1 MSAPSGKAGAPFTI
15 EEYVR
20 WSDVDAAGIV
30 CYGAFVRF
38 VEVAETELF
47 RAAGMPYGK
56 VFDRFDCWLPRVHFS
71 ADFHAPAFL
80 DERLRLNAYVKKLG
94 TTSVTLGFD
103 IDNAA
108 GTRVA
113 DFEIVLVCID
123 RKTFAKRPLPDELRG
138 ALSAFAG

>member
-1 MSAPSGKAGAPFTI
+1 MSPNAGKAGAPFTI

-103 IDNAA
+103 IDNAG

-123 RKTFAKRPLPDELRG
+123 RKTFTKRSLPDELRS

>member
-1 MSAPSGKAGAPFTI
+1 MTAKAPFTI

-56 VFDRFDCWLPRVHFS
+56 VFDTFHCWLPRVHFS
-71 ADFHAPAFL
+71 CDFFAPARL
-80 DERLRLNAYVKKLG
+80 DERLRVSASVKKLG
-94 TTSVTLGFD
+94 DTSVTLGFG
-103 IDNAA
+103 IENQRGTKIAA
-108 GTRVA
+108 
-113 DFEIVLVCID
+113 FEIVLVCID
-123 RKTFAKRPLPDELRG
+123 RTTFAKRALPDELRR
-138 ALSAFAG
+138 ALSEFLG